1 MKALVLALFWLAS
14 TGAWSASIGVYEK
27 AVSAPLEPTYK
38 AVYEALEEARFW
50 VVYEIDMG
58 ANLARFAEK
67 WGDDYNRSGLEGIRV
82 MVVCNGWQANRVA
95 NADPALL
102 AFCPLRVTLIHR
114 DGETRV
120 LFARP
125 TRIAG
130 ESPAAPV
137 LEEVEQTIIRAIDA
151 GAAAAAQRPR
161 EAAP

>member
-1 MKALVLALFWLAS
+1 MKSLILALLVFVS
-14 TGAWSASIGVYEK
+14 TGAWSSSTGVYEK
-27 AVSAPLEPTYK
+27 AVSAPLDRTYE

-58 ANLARFAEK
+58 ANLARFADK
-67 WGDDYNRSGLEGIRV
+67 WGEDYNRSGLEGIRV

-114 DGETRV
+114 EGETRV

-130 ESPAAPV
+130 DSPAGPV
-137 LEEVEQTIIRAIDA
+137 LQEVEQTIVEAIDA
-151 GAAAAAQRPR
+151 GAAVAAQAPQ
-161 EAAP
+161 EAAR